1 MQNHN
6 LLMPILVLTMI
17 CLVMTGLV
25 SLTYETTREQR
36 LIQEERAAN
45 ENRLA
50 LFAQAA
56 SFDLQV
62 PSQDNPWPEGIT
74 EWTRALDDQGK
85 LLGTLL
91 VSQKRGYGGQVPV
104 MVALDLDGKLLDIR
118 VLAHEETP
126 GLGNKIEEASFTQ
139 QFAGKTTQPPFSL
152 DEGSQESQP
161 IDAISGATRSS
172 RAVTDAVNEAV
183 DFYVSRTKEGS

>member
-1 MQNHN
+1 MQNHSF
-6 LLMPILVLTMI
+6 LMPVVVLTLI
-17 CLVMTGLV
+17 CLLMTGLV
-25 SLTYETTREQR
+25 SLTYESTREQR

-50 LFAQAA
+50 LFKQAA
-56 SFDLQV
+56 SFDLQT
-62 PSQDNPWPEGIT
+62 PGQDNPWPEGIT

-104 MVALDLDGKLLDIR
+104 MVALDVEGELLDIR

-139 QFAGKTTQPPFSL
+139 QFSKKTTQLPFSL
-152 DEGSQESQP
+152 DEGSQQVQT
-161 IDAISGATRSS
+161 IDAISGATQSS

-183 DFYVSRTKEGS
+183 EFYLSLEKEDS